1 MRHPVLRLELVS
13 SILVLLLV
21 LVAPGTAHGQAAFD
35 PWVFWTEVPVHQLHL
50 PNDQI
55 LFWAYSGFSAWL
67 WDPAVPVPFIEVP
80 NLASNT
86 FCSGHAGLADGSYL
100 VAGGID
106 LPTFTSDAA
115 DIFDVSTNPGSWLSQ
130 STMAAERF
138 YPTLTTLGDG
148 RVIAIGGTGSGSSVP
163 EIFDPAANTWTP
175 LSSAVF
181 APGVYPFMFL
191 LPDGRLFFAGPT
203 TDTGTLDVGTQT
215 WTFGIPSV
223 NDGASAVM
231 YAPGKVMKCGGFAL
245 ANTLTETIDMTAAS
259 PAWAP
264 AAGNMAFERHDHS
277 LTILPNGKVVAIGG
291 HDSADVA
298 VLPAEE
304 FDPATGTWTTTASLT
319 IPRRYH
325 STSLLLRDGRVLAG
339 GGDGFASVEIYNPDY
354 VFAASRPKIT
364 SVPAQITYGQS
375 FNLKW
380 TANSLIRR
388 VTFVRLG
395 AETHSFDQNQ
405 RFMNLASVLV
415 GPIGTTPGG
424 TFAGTLSVTAPANGN
439 VAPPGYY
446 MIFAVDQQ
454 GVPSVGEYVRIN

>member
-1 MRHPVLRLELVS
+1 MRHPATVLKPVS
-13 SILVLLLV
+13 SILVLLLA
-21 LVAPGTAHGQAAFD
+21 LLAPGAASGQAVFD
-35 PWVFWTEVPVHQLHL
+35 PWVFWTEVSVHQLHL

-67 WDPAVPVPFIEVP
+67 WDPAAPVPFIEVP
-80 NLASNT
+80 NLDSNT

-100 VAGGID
+100 VGGGID

-115 DIFDVSTNPGSWLSQ
+115 DIFDVSTNPGTWIPQ
-130 STMAAERF
+130 ATMAAERF

-148 RVIAIGGTGSGSSVP
+148 RVIAIGGTGSFVP

-175 LSSAVF
+175 LPGALF

-191 LPDGRLFFAGPT
+191 LPDGRLFFSGPST
-203 TDTGTLDVGTQT
+203 NTGTLDIGTQT

-231 YAPGKVMKCGGFAL
+231 YAPGKVMKCGGFAVSN
-245 ANTLTETIDMTAAS
+245 ALTETIDMNAAT

-264 AAGNMAFERHDHS
+264 ASNMAFERHDHS
-277 LTILPNGKVVAIGG
+277 LTILPNGKVVAVGG
-291 HDSADVA
+291 HDSADVV

-304 FDPATGTWTTTASLT
+304 FDPRTGTWTTTASLG
-319 IPRRYH
+319 IPRQYH
-325 STSLLLRDGRVLAG
+325 STSMLLRDGRVLVG

-354 VFAASRPKIT
+354 VFAASRPAIT
-364 SVPAQITYGQS
+364 SVTAQITYGQT

-380 TANSLIRR
+380 TAKSLIRR

-405 RFMNLASVLV
+405 RFMDLASVQV
-415 GPIGTTPGG
+415 GPIGATPGG
-424 TFAGTLSVTAPANGN
+424 TFAGTLGVTAPANGN